1 MYMHGMGSVL
11 GNPTFSPVKS
21 RAPVQRTARSA
32 GQTRHAR
39 GEATMALH
47 WSPVNLFVSFV
58 SAGSVL
64 YGSLSPVHLLWV
76 VAFDSQ
82 SSCSKEL
89 QSVATRLTTVHNQN
103 HPTAAAPAAAPPSC
117 PSRAWS
123 LACRCPTRKVRSVA
137 NNSGVESEHPD
148 LIYMYKYIYI
158 YTVDD
163 THSYDCLLVTLV
175 SLDD

>member
-1 MYMHGMGSVL
+1 
-11 GNPTFSPVKS
+11 
-21 RAPVQRTARSA
+21 
-32 GQTRHAR
+32 
-39 GEATMALH
+39 
-47 WSPVNLFVSFV
+47 
-58 SAGSVL
+58 
-64 YGSLSPVHLLWV
+64 
-76 VAFDSQ
+76 
-82 SSCSKEL
+82 
-89 QSVATRLTTVHNQN
+89 
-103 HPTAAAPAAAPPSC
+103 
-117 PSRAWS
+117 